1 MKLEFRT
8 EFYNLFNHTNYYLPS
23 GGLGGTLGT
32 TTSTFSPGATV
43 PVSAITGGTPSS
55 NGQVTSTFQPRII
68 QFGLK
73 LTY

>member
-1 MKLEFRT
+1 V
-8 EFYNLFNHTNYYLPS
+8 
-23 GGLGGTLGT
+23 
-32 TTSTFSPGATV
+32 GA
-43 PVSAITGGTPSS
+43 IQNGTPSS